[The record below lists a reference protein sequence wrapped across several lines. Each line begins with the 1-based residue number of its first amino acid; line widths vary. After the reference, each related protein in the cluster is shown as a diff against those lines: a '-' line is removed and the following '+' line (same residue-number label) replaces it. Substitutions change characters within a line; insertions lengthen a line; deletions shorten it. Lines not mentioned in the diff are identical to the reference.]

1 MGDPDWSCRDEGSS
15 SNCDINP
22 CDARVLNDKGEFI
35 RQTYYVLE
43 AVQNLHEYFAGLGQ
57 AFEISAINAALS
69 KDSWATTFYKDKD
82 DKSVGPLK
90 ELLNGLQTIVGLGAT
105 AAILGGELSAA
116 AGAAVSTLFAGAAGE
131 ANALIGQQ

>member
-15 SNCDINP
+15 SNCDVNA

-43 AVQNLHEYFAGLGQ
+43 AVQNLHEYFTGLGQ
-57 AFEISAINAALS
+57 AFEIGAINAALS
-69 KDSWATTFYKDKD
+69 KDLWATTFYKDKD

-90 ELLNGLQTIVGLGAT
+90 ELLNGLQTIVGLGA
-105 AAILGGELSAA
+105 AAAGLGGEISGA
-116 AGAAVSTLFAGAAGE
+116 AGAVVSTLFAGAAGE
-131 ANALIGQQ
+131 ANVRIGQQ